1 MRILPTR
8 FYWVLL
14 LVTGLRA
21 QAQEPFSISP
31 TITRL
36 TNDAA
41 LLRVAFGV
49 PTNHFLYADK
59 LALTLS
65 GESTPAGFNLP
76 EPRILEDKFSG
87 KQKKVFGQSFEATR
101 PLPAVRTENLV
112 LTVHFQGCDDANCF
126 FPEDKSFTVSPD
138 GAIAEVDTELA
149 ATPSA
154 TPGEWRSLA
163 AGFTV
168 AVQGSG
174 YLREKDFLAFLDK
187 AQSSESSMSEAQ
199 PGGGASGI
207 LLMIC
212 LIVLGGV
219 ALNLTPCI
227 LPMIPINI
235 AIIGAGA
242 QAGSKKRG
250 FALGATYAAGMAIAY
265 GLLGLLVVLTGSK
278 FGTLNSSPW
287 FNLGIALV
295 FGVLALGMFD
305 VLAIDLS
312 RFQSSSGDNAGS
324 AKSKFVVA
332 YTMGTVAALLAGAC
346 VAPVV
351 ISVLLQA
358 TTFYN
363 SGITAG
369 LLLPFLLGLG
379 MGLPWPFAGA
389 GLSFLPKPGRWMT
402 RVKYGFGAFI
412 ILFAAYYGHLS
423 FSLFQS
429 SATLVASATAHP
441 TDINAAVPPGEQLAQ
456 ALRQAQVDG
465 QPLFIDFW
473 ASWCKNCSAMEH
485 TTFESAPVKQRLA
498 GFRQVRLQT
507 ERPNQAPSK
516 EVLDHFKVMGLPSY
530 VILKPKNVSPSSADK
545 HSVTASIA
553 R

>member
-1 MRILPTR
+1 MLSC
-8 FYWVLL
+8 
-14 LVTGLRA
+14 GLA
-21 QAQEPFSISP
+21 VHGQDPFSISADVQQ
-31 TITRL
+31 
-36 TNDAA
+36 TNGTT

-59 LALTLS
+59 LSLKLGNDTSVEA
-65 GESTPAGFNLP
+65 FNLP
-76 EPRILEDKFSG
+76 EPVLVGDKFSG
-87 KQKKVFGQSFEATR
+87 KQKKVFGRSFEATR
-101 PLPAVRTENLV
+101 PLPATRTGNLA
-112 LTVHFQGCDDANCF
+112 LTVCFQGCDDANCF
-126 FPEDKSFTVSPD
+126 FPEEKTFTISPD
-138 GAIAEVDTELA
+138 GSVAEVQTALA
-149 ATPSA
+149 ADPQN
-154 TPGEWRSLA
+154 TPGDWRSLA

-168 AVQGSG
+168 AGQGSG
-174 YLREKDFLAFLDK
+174 YLKEKDFLAFLDK
-187 AQSSESSMSEAQ
+187 ARSSESTTAGTQ
-199 PGGGASGI
+199 AGGGASGI

-212 LIVLGGV
+212 LIVLGGA

-242 QAGSKKRG
+242 QAGSKRRG
-250 FALGATYAAGMAIAY
+250 FALGATYATGMAVAY
-265 GLLGLLVVLTGSK
+265 GVLGLAVVLTGSK

-312 RFQSSSGDNAGS
+312 RFHNSSGDNSGS

-363 SGITAG
+363 NGITAG

-402 RVKYGFGAFI
+402 RVKYGFGVFI

-423 FSLFQS
+423 FSLFRS
-429 SATLVASATAHP
+429 SETLVASATAQA
-441 TDINAAVPPGEQLAQ
+441 TSANTAVLPGEQLAE
-456 ALRQAQVDG
+456 ALKQAQADG
-465 QPLFIDFW
+465 QPVFIDFW

-485 TTFESAPVKQRLA
+485 TTFESVPVKQRLA

-507 ERPNQAPSK
+507 ERPNQSPSK

-530 VILKPKNVSPSSADK
+530 VILKPKNPSGPAADK
-545 HSVTASIA
+545 HSITASIA